1 MPQRNCGEP
10 WSSTA
15 HRKNIK
21 GNKCGMGKQNYRWQ
35 YFWQNI
41 DMMKRMLQNIKHE
54 EIKCKILSVIFL
66 MNISFYSKTVKKK
79 ISIVRF
85 ILYIFLY
92 NIRSQNYFS
101 LSNAYFSLSNIL
113 FFNTV
118 SCSFKES
125 LHSKN
130 LFMRGNFY
138 KYTYY
143 LSCITMKILIYHKQ
157 NRWMPKAFS

>member
-15 HRKNIK
+15 HIKNIK

-79 ISIVRF
+79 KSALSVLFCISFYTISDLKTTF
-85 ILYIFLY
+85 HCQTHISHCQISFFL
-92 NIRSQNYFS
+92 IQW
-101 LSNAYFSLSNIL
+101 
-113 FFNTV
+113 V
-118 SCSFKES
+118 VP
-125 LHSKN
+125 SKN
-130 LFMRGNFY
+130 LY
-138 KYTYY
+138 
-143 LSCITMKILIYHKQ
+143 ILRISSWGVTFINTHTIS
-157 NRWMPKAFS
+157 AV